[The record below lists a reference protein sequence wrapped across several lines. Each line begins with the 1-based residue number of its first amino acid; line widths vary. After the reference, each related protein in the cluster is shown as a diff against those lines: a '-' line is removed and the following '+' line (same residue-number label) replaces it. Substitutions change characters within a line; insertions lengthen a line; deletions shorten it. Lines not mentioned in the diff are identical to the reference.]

1 MKPRDLLDLTLLAAL
16 WGGSFLFMRYAV
28 PHFGVVPLIWLRVAL
43 AIVCL
48 LPLLLMK
55 GQLGALRERAGAVA
69 VMGLFNS
76 GLPFLLIAWAT
87 LSITAGLASIM
98 NAMTPVF
105 TAVIGALW
113 LGDRL
118 EPRRAFGLV
127 LGLAG
132 VALLAADKAD
142 FRPGGSGWAIVA
154 MLLATVCYGFAAN
167 HTRRHLQGVPAL
179 VNAAGTQIVS
189 ALVLLPPALW
199 SWPDHLPGLGPWL
212 AVLVLGVAC
221 SALAYLLFFRLIANV
236 GAGRAVTVTF
246 LVPVFGT
253 LWGALF
259 LGEPVTASMLA
270 GGAVVLLGTG
280 LATGV
285 IGGRALKPPAP
296 RPAAAPAP

>member
-28 PHFGVVPLIWLRVAL
+28 PDFGVVPLIWLRVAL
-43 AIVCL
+43 ASICL

-55 GQLGALRERAGAVA
+55 RQFGALRRQAGALT

-105 TAVIGALW
+105 TALIGALW

-118 EPRRAFGLV
+118 DGRRSLGLL

-154 MLLATVCYGFAAN
+154 MLLATACYGFAAN
-167 HTRRHLQGVPAL
+167 HTRRYLQGVPAL
-179 VNAAGTQIVS
+179 VNATGTQLVS

-199 SWPDHLPGLGPWL
+199 SWPERMPGLGPWL
-212 AVLVLGVAC
+212 AALVLGVAC
-221 SALAYLLFFRLIANV
+221 SALAYLLFFRLIARV
-236 GAGRAVTVTF
+236 GASRAVTVTF

-259 LGEPVTASMLA
+259 LGEPVTVAMLA

-285 IGGRALKPPAP
+285 IGGRPGP
-296 RPAAAPAP
+296 

>member
-28 PHFGVVPLIWLRVAL
+28 PDFGVVPLIWLRVAL
-43 AIVCL
+43 ASVCL

-55 GQLGALRERAGAVA
+55 GQFGALRQRAGALT

-105 TAVIGALW
+105 TALIGALW

-118 EPRRAFGLV
+118 DRRRGLG
-127 LGLAG
+127 LLIGLAG

-167 HTRRHLQGVPAL
+167 HTRRCLSDVPAL
-179 VNAAGTQIVS
+179 VNATGTQLVS
-189 ALVLLPPALW
+189 ALVLLPAALW
-199 SWPDHLPGLGPWL
+199 TWPERLPGLGPWL
-212 AVLVLGVAC
+212 AALVLGVAC
-221 SALAYLLFFRLIANV
+221 SALAYLLFFRLIARV
-236 GAGRAVTVTF
+236 GASRAVTVTF

-285 IGGRALKPPAP
+285 IGGR
-296 RPAAAPAP
+296 R

>member
-1 MKPRDLLDLTLLAAL
+1 MTPRDLLDLTLLAAL

-28 PHFGVVPLIWLRVAL
+28 PDFGVVPLIWLRVAL
-43 AIVCL
+43 ASICL
-48 LPLLLMK
+48 LPLLLLK
-55 GQLGALRERAGAVA
+55 RQFGVLRRQAGALT

-105 TAVIGALW
+105 TALIGALW

-118 EPRRAFGLV
+118 DGRRSLGLL

-154 MLLATVCYGFAAN
+154 MLLATACYGFAAN
-167 HTRRHLQGVPAL
+167 HTRRYLQGVPAL
-179 VNAAGTQIVS
+179 VNATGTQLVS
-189 ALVLLPPALW
+189 A
-199 SWPDHLPGLGPWL
+199 
-212 AVLVLGVAC
+212 LVLGVAC
-221 SALAYLLFFRLIANV
+221 SALAYVLFFRLIARV
-236 GAGRAVTVTF
+236 GASRAVTVTF

-285 IGGRALKPPAP
+285 IGGRPGP
-296 RPAAAPAP
+296 

>member
-28 PHFGVVPLIWLRVAL
+28 PDFGVVPLIWLRVAL
-43 AIVCL
+43 ASVCL
-48 LPLLLMK
+48 LPLLLLK
-55 GQLGALRERAGAVA
+55 RQFGALRQQAGALT
-69 VMGLFNS
+69 VMSLFNS

-98 NAMTPVF
+98 NAMTPVC

-118 EPRRAFGLV
+118 DGRRSLGLL

-154 MLLATVCYGFAAN
+154 MLLATACYGFAAN
-167 HTRRHLQGVPAL
+167 HTRRYLQGVPAL
-179 VNAAGTQIVS
+179 VNATGTQLVS

-199 SWPDHLPGLGPWL
+199 SWPERMPGLGPWL
-212 AVLVLGVAC
+212 AALVLGVAC
-221 SALAYLLFFRLIANV
+221 SALAYLLFFRLIARV
-236 GAGRAVTVTF
+236 GASRAVTVTF

-285 IGGRALKPPAP
+285 IGGRPGP
-296 RPAAAPAP
+296 

>member
-28 PHFGVVPLIWLRVAL
+28 PDFGVVPLIWLRVAL
-43 AIVCL
+43 ASVCL
-48 LPLLLMK
+48 LPLLLLK
-55 GQLGALRERAGAVA
+55 RQFGALRQQAGALT
-69 VMGLFNS
+69 VMSLFNS

-105 TAVIGALW
+105 TALIGALW

-118 EPRRAFGLV
+118 DGRRSLGLL

-154 MLLATVCYGFAAN
+154 MLLATACYGFAAN
-167 HTRRHLQGVPAL
+167 HTRRYLQGVPAL
-179 VNAAGTQIVS
+179 VNATGTQLVS

-199 SWPDHLPGLGPWL
+199 SWPERMPGLGPWL
-212 AVLVLGVAC
+212 ATLVLGVAC
-221 SALAYLLFFRLIANV
+221 SALAYLLFFRLIARV
-236 GAGRAVTVTF
+236 GASRAVTVTF

-285 IGGRALKPPAP
+285 IGGRPGT
-296 RPAAAPAP
+296 

>member
-28 PHFGVVPLIWLRVAL
+28 PDFGVVPLIWLRVAL
-43 AIVCL
+43 ASVCL
-48 LPLLLMK
+48 LPLLLLK
-55 GQLGALRERAGAVA
+55 RQFGALRQQAGALT
-69 VMGLFNS
+69 VMSLFNS

-105 TAVIGALW
+105 TALIGALW

-118 EPRRAFGLV
+118 DGRRSLGLL

-154 MLLATVCYGFAAN
+154 MLLATACYGFAAN
-167 HTRRHLQGVPAL
+167 HTRRYLQGVPAL
-179 VNAAGTQIVS
+179 VNATGTQLVS

-199 SWPDHLPGLGPWL
+199 SWPERMPGLGPWL
-212 AVLVLGVAC
+212 AALVLGVAC
-221 SALAYLLFFRLIANV
+221 SALAYLLFFRLIARV
-236 GAGRAVTVTF
+236 GASRAVTVTF

-285 IGGRALKPPAP
+285 IGGRPGT
-296 RPAAAPAP
+296 

>member
-28 PHFGVVPLIWLRVAL
+28 PDFGVVPLIWLRVAV
-43 AIVCL
+43 ASACL
-48 LPLLLMK
+48 LPLLLIK
-55 GQLGALRERAGAVA
+55 GQMGALRQRAGAVA

-98 NAMTPVF
+98 NAMTPIC
-105 TAVIGALW
+105 TALIGALW

-118 EPRRAFGLV
+118 DGRRGLG
-127 LGLAG
+127 LLIGLAG

-154 MLLATVCYGFAAN
+154 MLLATLCYGFAAN
-167 HTRRHLQGVPAL
+167 HTRRYLQGVPAL
-179 VNAAGTQIVS
+179 VNATGTQLVS
-189 ALVLLPPALW
+189 ALVLLPLALW
-199 SWPDHLPGLGPWL
+199 NWPARSPGLGPWL
-212 AVLVLGVAC
+212 AALVLGVAC
-221 SALAYLLFFRLIANV
+221 SALAYLLFFRLIARV
-236 GAGRAVTVTF
+236 GASRAVTVTF

-259 LGEPVTASMLA
+259 LGEPVTAAMLA

-285 IGGRALKPPAP
+285 IGGR
-296 RPAAAPAP
+296 R

>member
-1 MKPRDLLDLTLLAAL
+1 MKRQ
-16 WGGSFLFMRYAV
+16 F
-28 PHFGVVPLIWLRVAL
+28 
-43 AIVCL
+43 
-48 LPLLLMK
+48 
-55 GQLGALRERAGAVA
+55 GALRRQAGALT

-105 TAVIGALW
+105 TALIGALW

-118 EPRRAFGLV
+118 DGRRSLGLL

-154 MLLATVCYGFAAN
+154 MLLATACYGFAAN
-167 HTRRHLQGVPAL
+167 HTRRYLQGVPAL
-179 VNAAGTQIVS
+179 VNATGTQLVS

-199 SWPDHLPGLGPWL
+199 SWPERMPGLGPWL
-212 AVLVLGVAC
+212 AALVLGVAC
-221 SALAYLLFFRLIANV
+221 SALAYLLFFRLIARV
-236 GAGRAVTVTF
+236 GASRAVTVTF

-259 LGEPVTASMLA
+259 LDEPVTASMLA

-285 IGGRALKPPAP
+285 IGGRPGT
-296 RPAAAPAP
+296 

>member
-28 PHFGVVPLIWLRVAL
+28 PDFGVVPLIWLRVAL
-43 AIVCL
+43 ASICL

-55 GQLGALRERAGAVA
+55 RQFGALRRQAGALT
-69 VMGLFNS
+69 VMSLFNS

-105 TAVIGALW
+105 TALIGALW

-118 EPRRAFGLV
+118 DGRRSLGLL

-154 MLLATVCYGFAAN
+154 MLLATACYGFAAN
-167 HTRRHLQGVPAL
+167 HTRRYLQGVPAL
-179 VNAAGTQIVS
+179 VNATGTQLVS

-199 SWPDHLPGLGPWL
+199 SWPERMPGLGPWL
-212 AVLVLGVAC
+212 AALVLGVAC
-221 SALAYLLFFRLIANV
+221 SALAYLLFFRLIARV
-236 GAGRAVTVTF
+236 GASRAVTVTF

-259 LGEPVTASMLA
+259 LDEPVTASMLA

-285 IGGRALKPPAP
+285 IGGRPGP
-296 RPAAAPAP
+296 

>member
-28 PHFGVVPLIWLRVAL
+28 PDFGVVPLIWLRVAL
-43 AIVCL
+43 ASVCL

-55 GQLGALRERAGAVA
+55 RQFGALRRQAGALT

-105 TAVIGALW
+105 TALIGALW

-118 EPRRAFGLV
+118 DGRRSLGLL

-154 MLLATVCYGFAAN
+154 MLLATACYGFAAN
-167 HTRRHLQGVPAL
+167 HTRRYLQGVPAL
-179 VNAAGTQIVS
+179 VNATGTQLVS

-199 SWPDHLPGLGPWL
+199 SWPERMPGLGPWL
-212 AVLVLGVAC
+212 AALVLGVAC
-221 SALAYLLFFRLIANV
+221 SALAYLLFFRLIARV
-236 GAGRAVTVTF
+236 GASRAVTVTF

-285 IGGRALKPPAP
+285 IGGRPGT
-296 RPAAAPAP
+296 

>member
-28 PHFGVVPLIWLRVAL
+28 PDFGVVPLIWLRVAL
-43 AIVCL
+43 ASICL

-55 GQLGALRERAGAVA
+55 RQFGALRQQAGALT

-105 TAVIGALW
+105 TALIGALW

-118 EPRRAFGLV
+118 DGRRSLGLL

-154 MLLATVCYGFAAN
+154 MLLATACYGFAAN
-167 HTRRHLQGVPAL
+167 HTRRYLQGVPAL
-179 VNAAGTQIVS
+179 VNATGTQLVS

-199 SWPDHLPGLGPWL
+199 SWPERMPGLGPWL
-212 AVLVLGVAC
+212 AALVLGVAC
-221 SALAYLLFFRLIANV
+221 SALAYVLFFRLIARV
-236 GAGRAVTVTF
+236 GASRAVTVTF

-285 IGGRALKPPAP
+285 IGGRPGT
-296 RPAAAPAP
+296 

>member
-28 PHFGVVPLIWLRVAL
+28 PDFGVVPLIWLRVAL
-43 AIVCL
+43 ASICL
-48 LPLLLMK
+48 LPLLLLK
-55 GQLGALRERAGAVA
+55 RQFGALRRQAGALT
-69 VMGLFNS
+69 VMSLFNS

-105 TAVIGALW
+105 TALIGALW
-113 LGDRL
+113 HGDRL
-118 EPRRAFGLV
+118 DGRRSLGLL

-154 MLLATVCYGFAAN
+154 MLLATACYGFAAN
-167 HTRRHLQGVPAL
+167 HTRRYLQGVPAL
-179 VNAAGTQIVS
+179 VNATGTQLVS

-199 SWPDHLPGLGPWL
+199 SWPERMPGLGPWL
-212 AVLVLGVAC
+212 AALVLGVAC
-221 SALAYLLFFRLIANV
+221 SALAYLLFFRLIARV
-236 GAGRAVTVTF
+236 GASRAVTVTF

-285 IGGRALKPPAP
+285 IGGRPGP
-296 RPAAAPAP
+296 

>member
-1 MKPRDLLDLTLLAAL
+1 MTPRDLLDLTLLAAL

-28 PHFGVVPLIWLRVAL
+28 PDFGVVPLIWLRVAL
-43 AIVCL
+43 ASICL
-48 LPLLLMK
+48 LPLLLLK
-55 GQLGALRERAGAVA
+55 RQFGVLRRQAGALTI
-69 VMGLFNS
+69 MSLFNS

-105 TAVIGALW
+105 TALIGALW

-118 EPRRAFGLV
+118 DGRRSLGLL

-154 MLLATVCYGFAAN
+154 MLLATACYGFAAN
-167 HTRRHLQGVPAL
+167 HTRRYLQGVPAL
-179 VNAAGTQIVS
+179 VNATGTQLVS

-199 SWPDHLPGLGPWL
+199 SWPERMPGLGPWL
-212 AVLVLGVAC
+212 AALVLGVAC
-221 SALAYLLFFRLIANV
+221 SALAYLLFFRLIARV
-236 GAGRAVTVTF
+236 GASRAVTVTF

-259 LGEPVTASMLA
+259 LGEPVTVSMLA

-285 IGGRALKPPAP
+285 IGGRPGP
-296 RPAAAPAP
+296 

>member
-28 PHFGVVPLIWLRVAL
+28 PDFGVVPLIWLRVAL
-43 AIVCL
+43 ASICL

-55 GQLGALRERAGAVA
+55 RQFGALRRQAGALT

-105 TAVIGALW
+105 TALIGALW

-118 EPRRAFGLV
+118 DGRRSLGLL

-154 MLLATVCYGFAAN
+154 MLLATACYGFAAN
-167 HTRRHLQGVPAL
+167 HTRRYLQGVPAL
-179 VNAAGTQIVS
+179 VNATGTQLVS

-199 SWPDHLPGLGPWL
+199 SWPERMPGLGPWL
-212 AVLVLGVAC
+212 ATLVLGVAC
-221 SALAYLLFFRLIANV
+221 SALAYLLFFRLIARV
-236 GAGRAVTVTF
+236 GASRAVTVTF

-285 IGGRALKPPAP
+285 IGGQRSP
-296 RPAAAPAP
+296 

>member
-28 PHFGVVPLIWLRVAL
+28 PDFGVVPLIWLRVAL
-43 AIVCL
+43 ASVCL
-48 LPLLLMK
+48 LPLLLLKRQFGAMR
-55 GQLGALRERAGAVA
+55 QQAGALT

-105 TAVIGALW
+105 TALIGALW

-118 EPRRAFGLV
+118 DWRRGLGLL

-154 MLLATVCYGFAAN
+154 MLLATACYGFAAN
-167 HTRRHLQGVPAL
+167 HTRRYLQGVPAL
-179 VNAAGTQIVS
+179 VNATGTQLVS

-199 SWPDHLPGLGPWL
+199 SWPERMPGLGPWL
-212 AVLVLGVAC
+212 AALVLGVAC
-221 SALAYLLFFRLIANV
+221 SALAYLLFFRLIARV
-236 GAGRAVTVTF
+236 GASRAVTVTF

-285 IGGRALKPPAP
+285 IGGRPGP
-296 RPAAAPAP
+296 

>member
-28 PHFGVVPLIWLRVAL
+28 PDFGVVPLIWLRVAL
-43 AIVCL
+43 ASICL
-48 LPLLLMK
+48 LPLLLLK
-55 GQLGALRERAGAVA
+55 RQFGALRQQAGALT
-69 VMGLFNS
+69 VMSLFNS

-105 TAVIGALW
+105 TALIGALW

-118 EPRRAFGLV
+118 DGRRSLGLL

-154 MLLATVCYGFAAN
+154 MLLATACYGFAAN
-167 HTRRHLQGVPAL
+167 HTRRYLQGVPAL
-179 VNAAGTQIVS
+179 VNATGTQLVS

-199 SWPDHLPGLGPWL
+199 SWPERMPGLGPWL
-212 AVLVLGVAC
+212 AALVLGVAC
-221 SALAYLLFFRLIANV
+221 SALAYLLFFRLIARV
-236 GAGRAVTVTF
+236 GASRAVTVTF

-285 IGGRALKPPAP
+285 IGGRPGP
-296 RPAAAPAP
+296 

>member
-28 PHFGVVPLIWLRVAL
+28 PDFGVVPLIWLRVAL
-43 AIVCL
+43 ASICL
-48 LPLLLMK
+48 LPLLLLK
-55 GQLGALRERAGAVA
+55 RQFGALRRQAGALTI
-69 VMGLFNS
+69 MSLFNS

-105 TAVIGALW
+105 TALIGALW

-118 EPRRAFGLV
+118 DGRRSLGLL
-127 LGLAG
+127 LGLAS

-154 MLLATVCYGFAAN
+154 MLLATACYGFAAN
-167 HTRRHLQGVPAL
+167 HTRRYLQGVPAL
-179 VNAAGTQIVS
+179 VNATGTQLVS

-199 SWPDHLPGLGPWL
+199 SWPERMPGLGPWL
-212 AVLVLGVAC
+212 AALVLGVAC
-221 SALAYLLFFRLIANV
+221 SALAYVLFFRLIARV
-236 GAGRAVTVTF
+236 GASRAVTVTF

-259 LGEPVTASMLA
+259 LGEPVTVSMLA

-285 IGGRALKPPAP
+285 IGGRPGP
-296 RPAAAPAP
+296 

>member
-43 AIVCL
+43 ASVCL

-98 NAMTPVF
+98 NAMTPVC

-118 EPRRAFGLV
+118 DGRRGLGLL

-154 MLLATVCYGFAAN
+154 MLLATLCYGFAAN

-189 ALVLLPPALW
+189 ALVLLVPALW

-259 LGEPVTASMLA
+259 LGEPVTASMLT

-285 IGGRALKPPAP
+285 IGGR
-296 RPAAAPAP
+296 R

>member
-1 MKPRDLLDLTLLAAL
+1 MTPRDLLDLTLLAAL

-28 PHFGVVPLIWLRVAL
+28 PDFGVVPLIWLRVAL
-43 AIVCL
+43 ASVCL

-69 VMGLFNS
+69 VMGLFDS

-105 TAVIGALW
+105 TALIGALW

-118 EPRRAFGLV
+118 DGRRSLGLL

-154 MLLATVCYGFAAN
+154 MLLATACYGFAAN
-167 HTRRHLQGVPAL
+167 HTRRYLQGVPAL
-179 VNAAGTQIVS
+179 VNATGTQLVS

-199 SWPDHLPGLGPWL
+199 SWPERMPGLGPWL
-212 AVLVLGVAC
+212 ATLVLGVAC
-221 SALAYLLFFRLIANV
+221 SALAYLLFFRLIARV
-236 GAGRAVTVTF
+236 GASRAVTVTF

-285 IGGRALKPPAP
+285 IGGRPGP
-296 RPAAAPAP
+296 

>member
-28 PHFGVVPLIWLRVAL
+28 PDFGVVPLIWLRVAL
-43 AIVCL
+43 ASICL
-48 LPLLLMK
+48 LPLLLLK
-55 GQLGALRERAGAVA
+55 RQFGALRRQAGALTI
-69 VMGLFNS
+69 MSLFNS

-105 TAVIGALW
+105 TALIGALW

-118 EPRRAFGLV
+118 DGRRSLGLL

-154 MLLATVCYGFAAN
+154 MLLATACYGFAAN
-167 HTRRHLQGVPAL
+167 HTRRYLQGVPAL
-179 VNAAGTQIVS
+179 VNATGTQLVS

-199 SWPDHLPGLGPWL
+199 SWPERMPGLGPWL
-212 AVLVLGVAC
+212 AALVLGVAC
-221 SALAYLLFFRLIANV
+221 SALAYLLFFRLIARV
-236 GAGRAVTVTF
+236 GASRAVTVTF

-259 LGEPVTASMLA
+259 LGEPVTVSMLA

-285 IGGRALKPPAP
+285 IGGRPGP
-296 RPAAAPAP
+296 

>member
-28 PHFGVVPLIWLRVAL
+28 PDFGVVPLIWLRVAL
-43 AIVCL
+43 ASVCL
-48 LPLLLMK
+48 LPLLLLK
-55 GQLGALRERAGAVA
+55 RQFGALRRQAGALT
-69 VMGLFNS
+69 VMSLFNS

-105 TAVIGALW
+105 TALIGALW

-118 EPRRAFGLV
+118 DGRRSLGLL

-154 MLLATVCYGFAAN
+154 MLLATACYGFAAN
-167 HTRRHLQGVPAL
+167 HTRRYLQGVPAL
-179 VNAAGTQIVS
+179 VNATGTQLVS

-199 SWPDHLPGLGPWL
+199 SWPERMPGLGPWL
-212 AVLVLGVAC
+212 ATLVLGVAC
-221 SALAYLLFFRLIANV
+221 SALAYLLFFRLIARV
-236 GAGRAVTVTF
+236 GASRAVTVTF

-285 IGGRALKPPAP
+285 IGGQRSP
-296 RPAAAPAP
+296 

>member
-28 PHFGVVPLIWLRVAL
+28 PDFGVVPLIWLRVAL
-43 AIVCL
+43 ASVCL
-48 LPLLLMK
+48 LPLLLLK
-55 GQLGALRERAGAVA
+55 RQFGALRQQAGALT
-69 VMGLFNS
+69 VMSLFNS

-105 TAVIGALW
+105 TALIGALW

-118 EPRRAFGLV
+118 DGRRGLGLL

-154 MLLATVCYGFAAN
+154 MLLATACYGFAAN
-167 HTRRHLQGVPAL
+167 HTRRYLQGVPAL
-179 VNAAGTQIVS
+179 VNATGTQLVS

-199 SWPDHLPGLGPWL
+199 SWPERMPGLGPWL
-212 AVLVLGVAC
+212 AALVLGVAC
-221 SALAYLLFFRLIANV
+221 SALAYLLFFRLIARV
-236 GAGRAVTVTF
+236 GASRAVTVTF

-285 IGGRALKPPAP
+285 IGGQRSP
-296 RPAAAPAP
+296 

>member
-28 PHFGVVPLIWLRVAL
+28 PDFGVVPLIWLRVAL
-43 AIVCL
+43 ASVCL

-69 VMGLFNS
+69 VMSLFNS

-105 TAVIGALW
+105 TALIGALW

-118 EPRRAFGLV
+118 DGRRGLGLL

-154 MLLATVCYGFAAN
+154 MLLATACYGFAAN
-167 HTRRHLQGVPAL
+167 HTRRYLQGVPAL
-179 VNAAGTQIVS
+179 VNATGTQLVS

-199 SWPDHLPGLGPWL
+199 SWPERMPGLGPWL
-212 AVLVLGVAC
+212 ATLVLGVAC
-221 SALAYLLFFRLIANV
+221 SALAYLLFFRLIARV
-236 GAGRAVTVTF
+236 GASRAVTVTF

-285 IGGRALKPPAP
+285 IGGQRSP
-296 RPAAAPAP
+296 

>member
-1 MKPRDLLDLTLLAAL
+1 MTPRDLLDLTLLAAL

-28 PHFGVVPLIWLRVAL
+28 PDFGVVPLIWLRVAL
-43 AIVCL
+43 ASICL
-48 LPLLLMK
+48 LPLLLLK
-55 GQLGALRERAGAVA
+55 RQFGALRRQAGALTI
-69 VMGLFNS
+69 MSLFNS

-105 TAVIGALW
+105 TALIGALW

-118 EPRRAFGLV
+118 DGRRSLGLL

-154 MLLATVCYGFAAN
+154 MLLATACYGFAAN
-167 HTRRHLQGVPAL
+167 HTRRYLQGVPAL
-179 VNAAGTQIVS
+179 VNATGTQLVS

-199 SWPDHLPGLGPWL
+199 SWPERMPGLGPWL
-212 AVLVLGVAC
+212 AALVLGVAC
-221 SALAYLLFFRLIANV
+221 SALAYVLFFRLIARV
-236 GAGRAVTVTF
+236 GASRAVTVTF

-259 LGEPVTASMLA
+259 LGEPVTVSMLA

-285 IGGRALKPPAP
+285 IGGRPGP
-296 RPAAAPAP
+296 

>member
-28 PHFGVVPLIWLRVAL
+28 PDFGVVPLIWLRVAL
-43 AIVCL
+43 ASVCL
-48 LPLLLMK
+48 LPLLLLK
-55 GQLGALRERAGAVA
+55 RQFGALRQQAGALT
-69 VMGLFNS
+69 VMSLFNS

-105 TAVIGALW
+105 TALIGALW

-118 EPRRAFGLV
+118 DGRRSLGLL

-154 MLLATVCYGFAAN
+154 MLLATACYGFAAN
-167 HTRRHLQGVPAL
+167 HTRRYLQGVPAL
-179 VNAAGTQIVS
+179 VNATGTQLVS

-199 SWPDHLPGLGPWL
+199 SWPERMPGLGPWL
-212 AVLVLGVAC
+212 ATLVLGVAC
-221 SALAYLLFFRLIANV
+221 SALAYLLFFRLIARV
-236 GAGRAVTVTF
+236 GASRAVTVTF

-285 IGGRALKPPAP
+285 IGGQRSP
-296 RPAAAPAP
+296 

>member
-28 PHFGVVPLIWLRVAL
+28 PDFGVVPLIWLRVAL
-43 AIVCL
+43 ASVCL
-48 LPLLLMK
+48 LPLLLLK
-55 GQLGALRERAGAVA
+55 RQFGALRRQAGALTI
-69 VMGLFNS
+69 MSLFNS

-105 TAVIGALW
+105 TALIGALW

-118 EPRRAFGLV
+118 DGRRSLGLL

-154 MLLATVCYGFAAN
+154 MLLATACYGFAAN
-167 HTRRHLQGVPAL
+167 HTRRYLQGVPAL
-179 VNAAGTQIVS
+179 VNATGTQLVS

-199 SWPDHLPGLGPWL
+199 SWPERMPGLGPWL
-212 AVLVLGVAC
+212 AALVLGVAC
-221 SALAYLLFFRLIANV
+221 SALAYVLFFRLIARV
-236 GAGRAVTVTF
+236 GASRAVTVTF

-285 IGGRALKPPAP
+285 IGGRPGP
-296 RPAAAPAP
+296 

>member
-28 PHFGVVPLIWLRVAL
+28 PDFGVVPLIWLRVAL
-43 AIVCL
+43 ASVCL
-48 LPLLLMK
+48 LPLLLLK
-55 GQLGALRERAGAVA
+55 RQFGALRQQAGALT
-69 VMGLFNS
+69 VMSLFNS

-105 TAVIGALW
+105 TALIGALW

-118 EPRRAFGLV
+118 DGRRSLGLL

-154 MLLATVCYGFAAN
+154 LLLATACYGFAAN
-167 HTRRHLQGVPAL
+167 HTRRYLQGVPAL
-179 VNAAGTQIVS
+179 VNATGTQLVS

-199 SWPDHLPGLGPWL
+199 SWPERMPGLGPWL
-212 AVLVLGVAC
+212 AALVLGVAC
-221 SALAYLLFFRLIANV
+221 SALAYLLFFRLIARV
-236 GAGRAVTVTF
+236 GASRAVTVTF

-259 LGEPVTASMLA
+259 LGEPVTVSMLA

-285 IGGRALKPPAP
+285 IGGRPGP
-296 RPAAAPAP
+296 

>member
-28 PHFGVVPLIWLRVAL
+28 PDFGVVPLIWLRVAL
-43 AIVCL
+43 ASICL
-48 LPLLLMK
+48 LPLLLLK
-55 GQLGALRERAGAVA
+55 RQFGALRRQAGALT
-69 VMGLFNS
+69 VMSLFNS

-105 TAVIGALW
+105 TALIGALW

-118 EPRRAFGLV
+118 DGRRSLGLL

-154 MLLATVCYGFAAN
+154 MLLATACYGFAAN
-167 HTRRHLQGVPAL
+167 HTRRYLQGVPAL
-179 VNAAGTQIVS
+179 VNATGTQLVS

-199 SWPDHLPGLGPWL
+199 SWPERMPGLGPWL
-212 AVLVLGVAC
+212 AALVLGVAC
-221 SALAYLLFFRLIANV
+221 SALAYLLFFRLIARV
-236 GAGRAVTVTF
+236 GASRAVTVTF

-259 LGEPVTASMLA
+259 LDEPVTASMLA

-285 IGGRALKPPAP
+285 IGGRPGT
-296 RPAAAPAP
+296 

>member
-28 PHFGVVPLIWLRVAL
+28 PDFGVVPLIWLRVAL
-43 AIVCL
+43 ASVCL
-48 LPLLLMK
+48 LPLLLLK
-55 GQLGALRERAGAVA
+55 RQFGALRQQAGALT
-69 VMGLFNS
+69 VMSLFNS

-105 TAVIGALW
+105 TALIGALW

-118 EPRRAFGLV
+118 DGRRGLGLL

-154 MLLATVCYGFAAN
+154 MLLATACYGFAAN
-167 HTRRHLQGVPAL
+167 HTRRYLQGVPAL
-179 VNAAGTQIVS
+179 VNATGTQLVS

-199 SWPDHLPGLGPWL
+199 SWPERMPGLGPWL
-212 AVLVLGVAC
+212 AALVLGVAC
-221 SALAYLLFFRLIANV
+221 SALAYLLFFRLIARV
-236 GAGRAVTVTF
+236 GASRAVTVTF

-285 IGGRALKPPAP
+285 IGGRPGP
-296 RPAAAPAP
+296 

>member
-28 PHFGVVPLIWLRVAL
+28 PDFGVVPLIWLRVAL
-43 AIVCL
+43 ASVCL
-48 LPLLLMK
+48 LPLLLLK
-55 GQLGALRERAGAVA
+55 RQFGALRQQAGALT
-69 VMGLFNS
+69 VMSLFNS

-105 TAVIGALW
+105 TALIGALW

-118 EPRRAFGLV
+118 DGRRGLGLL

-154 MLLATVCYGFAAN
+154 MLLATACYGFAAN
-167 HTRRHLQGVPAL
+167 HTRRYLQGVPAL
-179 VNAAGTQIVS
+179 VNATGTQLVS

-199 SWPDHLPGLGPWL
+199 SWPERMPGLGPWL
-212 AVLVLGVAC
+212 ATLVLGVAC
-221 SALAYLLFFRLIANV
+221 SALAYLLFFRLIARV
-236 GAGRAVTVTF
+236 GASRAVTVTF

-259 LGEPVTASMLA
+259 LDEPVTASMLA

-285 IGGRALKPPAP
+285 IGGRPGT
-296 RPAAAPAP
+296 

>member
-1 MKPRDLLDLTLLAAL
+1 MTPRDLLDLTLLAAL

-28 PHFGVVPLIWLRVAL
+28 PDFGVVPLIWLRVAL
-43 AIVCL
+43 ASVCL

-105 TAVIGALW
+105 TALIGALW

-118 EPRRAFGLV
+118 DGRRGLGLL

-154 MLLATVCYGFAAN
+154 MLLATACYGFAAN
-167 HTRRHLQGVPAL
+167 HTRRYLQGVPAL
-179 VNAAGTQIVS
+179 VNATGTQLVS

-199 SWPDHLPGLGPWL
+199 SWPERMPGLGPWL
-212 AVLVLGVAC
+212 ATLVLGVAC
-221 SALAYLLFFRLIANV
+221 SALAYLLFFRLIARV
-236 GAGRAVTVTF
+236 GASRAVTVTF

-285 IGGRALKPPAP
+285 IGGQRSP
-296 RPAAAPAP
+296 

>member
-28 PHFGVVPLIWLRVAL
+28 PDFGVVPLIWLRVAL
-43 AIVCL
+43 ASICL
-48 LPLLLMK
+48 LPLLLLK
-55 GQLGALRERAGAVA
+55 RQFGALRRQAGALTI
-69 VMGLFNS
+69 MSLFNS

-105 TAVIGALW
+105 TALIGALW

-118 EPRRAFGLV
+118 DGRRSLGLL

-154 MLLATVCYGFAAN
+154 MLLATACYGFAAN
-167 HTRRHLQGVPAL
+167 HTRRYLQGVPAL
-179 VNAAGTQIVS
+179 VNATGTQLVS

-199 SWPDHLPGLGPWL
+199 SWPERMPGLGPWL
-212 AVLVLGVAC
+212 AALVLGVAC
-221 SALAYLLFFRLIANV
+221 SALAYVLFFRLIARV
-236 GAGRAVTVTF
+236 GASRAVTVTF

-270 GGAVVLLGTG
+270 GSAVVLLGTG

-285 IGGRALKPPAP
+285 IGGRPGP
-296 RPAAAPAP
+296 

>member
-1 MKPRDLLDLTLLAAL
+1 MKLRDLLDLTLLAAL

-28 PHFGVVPLIWLRVAL
+28 PDFGVVPLIWLRVAL
-43 AIVCL
+43 ASICL
-48 LPLLLMK
+48 LPLLLLK
-55 GQLGALRERAGAVA
+55 RQFGALRRQAGALT
-69 VMGLFNS
+69 VMSLFNS

-105 TAVIGALW
+105 TALIGALW

-118 EPRRAFGLV
+118 DGRRSLGLL

-154 MLLATVCYGFAAN
+154 MLLATLCYGFAAN
-167 HTRRHLQGVPAL
+167 HTRRYLQGVPAL
-179 VNAAGTQIVS
+179 VNATGTQLVS
-189 ALVLLPPALW
+189 ALVLLPLALW
-199 SWPDHLPGLGPWL
+199 NWPARSPGLGPWL
-212 AVLVLGVAC
+212 AALVLGVAC
-221 SALAYLLFFRLIANV
+221 SALAYLLFFRLIARV
-236 GAGRAVTVTF
+236 GASRAVTVTF

-285 IGGRALKPPAP
+285 IGGR
-296 RPAAAPAP
+296 R

>member
-28 PHFGVVPLIWLRVAL
+28 PDFGVVPLIWLRVAL
-43 AIVCL
+43 ASICL
-48 LPLLLMK
+48 LPLLLLK

-105 TAVIGALW
+105 TALIGALW

-118 EPRRAFGLV
+118 DGRRSLGLL

-154 MLLATVCYGFAAN
+154 MLLATACYGFAAN
-167 HTRRHLQGVPAL
+167 HTRRYLQGVPAL
-179 VNAAGTQIVS
+179 VNATGTQLVS

-199 SWPDHLPGLGPWL
+199 SWPERMPGLGPWL
-212 AVLVLGVAC
+212 AALVLGVAC
-221 SALAYLLFFRLIANV
+221 SALAYLLFFRLIARV
-236 GAGRAVTVTF
+236 GASRAVTVTF

-259 LGEPVTASMLA
+259 LDEPVTASMLA

-285 IGGRALKPPAP
+285 IGGRPGT
-296 RPAAAPAP
+296 

>member
-1 MKPRDLLDLTLLAAL
+1 MTPRDLLDLTLLAAL

-28 PHFGVVPLIWLRVAL
+28 PDFGVVPLIWLRVAL
-43 AIVCL
+43 ASICL
-48 LPLLLMK
+48 LPLLLLK
-55 GQLGALRERAGAVA
+55 RQFGALRRQAGALT

-105 TAVIGALW
+105 TALIGALW

-118 EPRRAFGLV
+118 DGRRSLGLL

-154 MLLATVCYGFAAN
+154 MLLATACYGFAAN
-167 HTRRHLQGVPAL
+167 HTRRYLQGVPAL
-179 VNAAGTQIVS
+179 VNATGTQLVS

-199 SWPDHLPGLGPWL
+199 SWPERMPGLGPWL
-212 AVLVLGVAC
+212 AALVLGVAC
-221 SALAYLLFFRLIANV
+221 SALAYLLFFRLIARV
-236 GAGRAVTVTF
+236 GASRAVTVTF

-285 IGGRALKPPAP
+285 IGGRPGT
-296 RPAAAPAP
+296 

>member
-28 PHFGVVPLIWLRVAL
+28 PDFGVVPLIWLRVAL
-43 AIVCL
+43 ASVCL
-48 LPLLLMK
+48 LPLLLLK
-55 GQLGALRERAGAVA
+55 RQFGALRQQAGALT
-69 VMGLFNS
+69 VMSLFNS

-105 TAVIGALW
+105 TALIGALW

-118 EPRRAFGLV
+118 DGRRSLGLL

-154 MLLATVCYGFAAN
+154 MLLATACYGFAAN
-167 HTRRHLQGVPAL
+167 HTRRYLQGVPAL
-179 VNAAGTQIVS
+179 VNATGTQLVS

-199 SWPDHLPGLGPWL
+199 SWPERMPGLGPWL
-212 AVLVLGVAC
+212 AALVLGVAC
-221 SALAYLLFFRLIANV
+221 SALAYLLFFRLIARV
-236 GAGRAVTVTF
+236 GASRAVTVTF

-285 IGGRALKPPAP
+285 IGGRPSP
-296 RPAAAPAP
+296 